1 MSNLLKKGS
10 TISKSERVIDYN
22 EVIKAKLQTIL
33 NSEERASADP
43 DGFVHG
49 LNAEVVEALITEDDT
64 GERVNAMS
72 GEQAASYL
80 QETQEQARQVMED
93 ATQQAE
99 QILADAN
106 VQAEA
111 VYSQAK
117 AQGYQEGQQQA
128 QQELA
133 RQQAELKQQL
143 EAQRQRLEQKYEAFK
158 KKLEPELVDVL
169 TDVFRKVT
177 LTVAEDNQEIILHL
191 INGVMRNA
199 DTSREFT
206 IKASPED
213 YKFLVSNQGKIYC
226 ALTREVTMDIVED
239 SSLKR
244 NECIVETDG
253 GVFNCSLDIEL
264 NNLIK
269 EIKLLSCI

>member
-22 EVIKAKLQTIL
+22 EVIKAKLQMIL
-33 NSEERASADP
+33 NSEERAGAEP

-49 LNAEVVEALITEDDT
+49 LNAEVVEALIAEDDT
-64 GERVNAMS
+64 DEHVNALS
-72 GEQAASYL
+72 GEQAAFL
-80 QETQEQARQVMED
+80 QETQEQARQLIED
-93 ATQQAE
+93 ANQQAE
-99 QILADAN
+99 QILADART
-106 VQAEA
+106 QAEA
-111 VYSQAK
+111 AYSQAK
-117 AQGYQEGQQQA
+117 VKGYEEGKQEA
-128 QQELA
+128 LQELA
-133 RQQAELKQQL
+133 RQQAELNQQFEAQCQQL
-143 EAQRQRLEQKYEAFK
+143 EQEYEELR

-169 TDVFRKVT
+169 TDVFKKVT
-177 LTVAEDNQEIILHL
+177 LTVAEDNQQIILHL
-191 INGVMRNA
+191 INGVMHNA
-199 DTSREFT
+199 ETSREFT

-213 YKFLVSNQGKIYC
+213 YQFLIGNQGKIYC

-264 NNLIK
+264 ENLIK